1 MPVLRPS
8 TRAAASPGA
17 LLRMRKR
24 RWLPSKEQPHPE
36 RERSEQSK
44 DALRRSDASLT
55 PLWHLAPIGGEL
67 FELRHLDIGH
77 GPEIH
82 AVLRPEDDVVALAL
96 GGSRRRV
103 GAPGP
108 DEQINE
114 VLVVLIDER
123 CDGPA
128 VEIIET
134 AAGQREVRR
143 GEILDRRRKIE
154 LAVEPRL
161 YGVAILGRDILQMAR
176 LQGADM
182 TGDNLLGEPRRYRRH
197 DQQERQHGGAGR
209 AKAKARAI

>member
-1 MPVLRPS
+1 M
-8 TRAAASPGA
+8 
-17 LLRMRKR
+17 
-24 RWLPSKEQPHPE
+24 
-36 RERSEQSK
+36 
-44 DALRRSDASLT
+44 RRSPA
-55 PLWHLAPIGGEL
+55 LWHLAPVGGEL

-82 AVLRPEDDVVALAL
+82 AVLRPVDDVVALTL
-96 GGSRRRV
+96 GDLRRLVAGTR
-103 GAPGP
+103 P

-134 AAGQREVRR
+134 ATGQREVRC
-143 GEILDRRRKIE
+143 GEILDRRRKVE

-161 YGVAILGRDILQMAR
+161 YGMAILGRDILQMAR

-182 TGDNLLGEPRRYRRH
+182 TGDNLLGEPGRDRRR
-197 DQQERQHGGAGR
+197 DQQKGEHGGAGR

>member
-1 MPVLRPS
+1 M
-8 TRAAASPGA
+8 
-17 LLRMRKR
+17 
-24 RWLPSKEQPHPE
+24 
-36 RERSEQSK
+36 
-44 DALRRSDASLT
+44 RRSPA
-55 PLWHLAPIGGEL
+55 LWHLAPVGGEL

-82 AVLRPEDDVVALAL
+82 AVLRPVDDVVALAL
-96 GGSRRRV
+96 GGLRRRV
-103 GAPGP
+103 AGTRP

-123 CDGPA
+123 RDGPA

-134 AAGQREVRR
+134 ATGQREVRR
-143 GEILDRRRKIE
+143 GEILDRRREVE

-182 TGDNLLGEPRRYRRH
+182 TGDNLLGEPGWYRRR
-197 DQQERQHGGAGR
+197 DQQKGEHGGAGGTDP
-209 AKAKARAI
+209 KARAT